1 MSSHLVW
8 NLLNKFSN
16 IDRNEHWRVL
26 AILVNELNKFYIEWP
41 PKLYSIYNMNTM
53 PTLIST

>member
-16 IDRNEHWRVL
+16 IDRNERWRVL
-26 AILVNELNKFYIEWP
+26 EILVNELNKFYI
-41 PKLYSIYNMNTM
+41 
-53 PTLIST
+53 